1 MSRGRKK
8 YLRVKPPGSLCW
20 RLVASLTRGD
30 SKEFYNLE
38 TGRLDISGI
47 MYLSESGLFPEIGR
61 FTAFNDVLISLKSIL
76 ADPRKERFC
85 FESEKNPLCLLGG
98 DEKNPRIIRK
108 STYQIYL
115 DIRFYT

>member
-1 MSRGRKK
+1 M
-8 YLRVKPPGSLCW
+8 
-20 RLVASLTRGD
+20 
-30 SKEFYNLE
+30 
-38 TGRLDISGI
+38 LDISGI

-108 STYQIYL
+108 STDQIHADIGIYNGIAHRDLLPTLSDEGGGIYL
-115 DIRFYT
+115 